1 MQTVLVVDDERA
13 IREGLKRLLSSEGY
27 RVLIAT
33 NGREALELIRC
44 EGVDLV
50 LCDLKM
56 PVMGAVQVLDEVGA
70 AYPDLVVIIFT
81 GQGTIENA
89 AECIRKGAY
98 EFVTKPFRYDY
109 LRSVIRCAI
118 DRLPPPPRPEKLP
131 F

>member
-1 MQTVLVVDDERA
+1 MQTIMVVDDEKV

-44 EGVDLV
+44 EGVDVV

-56 PVMGAVQVLDEVGA
+56 PVMGAVEVLDEVGA
-70 AYPDLVVIIFT
+70 VSPDLLVIIFT

-89 AECIRKGAY
+89 AECIRRG
-98 EFVTKPFRYDY
+98 PMN
-109 LRSVIRCAI
+109 L
-118 DRLPPPPRPEKLP
+118 
-131 F
+131 